1 MLFLAS
7 KSPRRREL
15 LRQLGLE
22 YSVLDVDVVEE
33 PAPGEQ
39 PEEYVRRVAREK
51 AGAAW
56 LEVASVP
63 KAVVLSA
70 DTEVVLDGMI
80 FGKPV
85 DEDDA
90 VRQLL
95 RLSGRTHLVHTALC
109 ALDAGQEH
117 EAMSTTE
124 VRFAGLTV
132 RQIEA
137 YVASGEAMGKAG
149 AYGIQGRAAGFIEH
163 ISGSYTGVM
172 GLPLFETARVLAHFR
187 LG

>member
-15 LRQLGLE
+15 LKQLGIA

-33 PAPGEQ
+33 PLPGEQ

-51 AGAAW
+51 ADAAW

-63 KAVVLSA
+63 NAVVLSA
-70 DTEVVLDGMI
+70 DTEVVLDDVI
-80 FGKPV
+80 FGKPA
-85 DEDDA
+85 DEEDA
-90 VRQLL
+90 IRQLL

-117 EAMSTTE
+117 EALSTTE
-124 VRFAGLTV
+124 VRFGPVTEAGV
-132 RQIEA
+132 RA
-137 YVASGEAMGKAG
+137 YVATGEAMGKAG
-149 AYGIQGRAAGFIEH
+149 SYGIQGRAAAFIEH
-163 ISGSYTGVM
+163 LSGSYTGVM
-172 GLPLFETARVLAHFR
+172 GLPLCETARLLARF
-187 LG
+187 GIG

>member
-15 LRQLGLE
+15 LKQLGLE

-109 ALDAGQEH
+109 ALDARPGARGDVDHRGPLRRPDRSPDRGLRRLGRSHGQGPGPT
-117 EAMSTTE
+117 ASRAGRPGSSST
-124 VRFAGLTV
+124 
-132 RQIEA
+132 
-137 YVASGEAMGKAG
+137 S
-149 AYGIQGRAAGFIEH
+149 RAATPG
-163 ISGSYTGVM
+163 
-172 GLPLFETARVLAHFR
+172 
-187 LG
+187 